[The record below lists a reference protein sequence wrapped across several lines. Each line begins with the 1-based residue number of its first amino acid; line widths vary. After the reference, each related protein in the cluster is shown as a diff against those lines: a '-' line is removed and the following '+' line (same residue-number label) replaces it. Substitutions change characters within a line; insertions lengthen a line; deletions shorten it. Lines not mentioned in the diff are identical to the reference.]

1 MATSIVDKR
10 RVAIAYD
17 CSEDAQ
23 KLFQW
28 SLKNIVRADTD
39 HVILLSAM
47 QIGDKTAGSSFMPTS
62 PGKVKSPLDL
72 PADSTTRGRLEAL
85 GEELRKMGISSEAHV
100 LTGDAKALIPRY
112 TQNNQVELLIVGSR
126 GLGTV
131 KSVFLGSVSD
141 RCIHECPCPVLVV
154 RNATI

>member
-131 KSVFLGSVSD
+131 KSVVLGSVSD